1 MAFRFNDELL
11 LSEED
16 RNLAISAYPNVYFAL
31 DHPELR
37 EEFQR
42 VDKLANAAK
51 RASRRVGCAALI
63 FATLSLLTFPFALM
77 LQGVFSEQQV
87 REDFLL
93 TLGILGATFGLFALI
108 FGNLG
113 LGFGRVK
120 RKWLQQR
127 LITER
132 LRQWHAQHLVSH
144 AAEIAEVAGS
154 DEDRSAWLAQRALAF
169 ARFKRTFIDQIG
181 SEYTKYTN
189 VSAAAYSGQS
199 IVDPRESTEFWID
212 KAWAKTATKRPQNAE
227 SIHLEEL
234 YRALEETRIRGQIQ
248 YTNYVLSADGKFWS
262 SPAKQLHI
270 LGNLSYVL
278 VLLSFVANFFALIA
292 AIATALLGAGDDAFW
307 EIPSAL
313 AIAFAIV
320 AVGARAMLE
329 GLRPQRETR
338 RMEFYATAV
347 DLASRRFGEAK
358 MHSKRI
364 EAASLLER
372 ASYDEMVEYISSNER
387 ARFVL

>member
-1 MAFRFNDELL
+1 MGFRFNDELL

-16 RNLAISAYPNVYFAL
+16 RNLANSAYPNVYFAL

-37 EEFQR
+37 DEFQR
-42 VDKLANAAK
+42 IDKLANTAK

-63 FATLSLLTFPFALM
+63 FATLSLLTFPIAMF
-77 LQGVFSEQQV
+77 LQGIFSEAQL
-87 REDFLL
+87 RDDFLL
-93 TLGILGATFGLFALI
+93 VLGILGASFGILALI

-113 LGFGRVK
+113 LGFGRLK

-132 LRQWHAQHLVSH
+132 LRQWHAQHLVAH
-144 AAEIAEVAGS
+144 AADIAWVAGS
-154 DEDRSAWLAQRALAF
+154 DEDRGAWLAQRALAF
-169 ARFKRTFIDQIG
+169 ARFKRRFIDQIG

-199 IVDPRESTEFWID
+199 IVDPRETVEFWID
-212 KAWAKTATKRPQNAE
+212 KEWAKTATKRPEDADNP
-227 SIHLEEL
+227 HLAEL

-248 YTNYVLSADGKFWS
+248 YTNYVLSSDGKFWS

-278 VLLSFVANFFALIA
+278 VLLSFIANFFALIA
-292 AIATALLGAGDDAFW
+292 AIATGLLNQGSDALW
-307 EIPSAL
+307 EVPSAL
-313 AIAFAIV
+313 AITFAIL

-338 RMEFYATAV
+338 RMQFYAAAV
-347 DLASRRFGEAK
+347 DHAANRFAEART
-358 MHSKRI
+358 HNKRI